1 MTNNKTISFFG
12 FVYRKSGGFI
22 GADDRISYESISKK
36 LIFVDRSNKKN
47 EKQLE
52 TQDEDKLKQTIS
64 DNGFFEVGNFYP
76 NRENLVDRFEHTII
90 ATMDGQIQATHWTDG
105 LKGLPEGLS
114 KIASA
119 IEQMAPK

>member
-36 LIFVDRSNKKN
+36 LIFVDKSKKN

-64 DNGFFEVGNFYP
+64 DNGFFEVGNFILIERIWLIDS
-76 NRENLVDRFEHTII
+76 N
-90 ATMDGQIQATHWTDG
+90 IQSLLQWMAKYKRPIG
-105 LKGLPEGLS
+105 LMG
-114 KIASA
+114 
-119 IEQMAPK
+119 